1 MQLLAEESAQLG
13 VKLVRES
20 ADLVRERDFLDP
32 KGDPLAPLAIWHF
45 TIIIADLASIT
56 QRPGP
61 DKAKIFKQL
70 QARYNDLITKTEPK
84 LAPLVVKIGEK
95 LFGVVPEASQSP
107 LDLMGLLG
115 GPKGKG
121 PQIDMN
127 RMMQMMS
134 QLR

>member
-1 MQLLAEESAQLG
+1 MG

-20 ADLVRERDFLDP
+20 VDLVRERDFMSEN
-32 KGDPLAPLAIWHF
+32 GSPLASLAIWHL
-45 TIIIADLASIT
+45 TIILADLASIT

-61 DKAKIFKQL
+61 DKPKIFKQL
-70 QARYNDLITKTEPK
+70 HSRYHGLILKTEPK
-84 LAPLVVKIGEK
+84 LAPLVSRIGEK